1 MSEEEIVNKIKE
13 KLDFYKLP
21 EEEQLESELFGEG
34 MPIDLIQ
41 GLLDLYNKEKEKNE
55 KLEWKY
61 KKLEH
66 KYKRLR
72 CDYNFTHELQ
82 RRDMIHKCQIIRK
95 IKELSNGTY
104 DAKIILQELLEE

>member
-1 MSEEEIVNKIKE
+1 MTDIEKGLEKRAKE
-13 KLDFYKLP
+13 KLQK
-21 EEEQLESELFGEG
+21 E
-34 MPIDLIQ
+34 ID
-41 GLLDLYNKEKEKNE
+41 GDVERGYEHLYLKEKEKNE

-82 RRDMIHKCQIIRK
+82 RKEMIHKYHIIKK
-95 IKELSNGTY
+95 IKEVSNGTY